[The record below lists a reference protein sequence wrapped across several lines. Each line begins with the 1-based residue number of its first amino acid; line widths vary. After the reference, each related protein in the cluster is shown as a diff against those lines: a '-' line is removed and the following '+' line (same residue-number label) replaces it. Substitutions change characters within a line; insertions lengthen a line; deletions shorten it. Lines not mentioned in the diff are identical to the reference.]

1 MVKEGGERMKNKI
14 NQLFHWMKAHSLL
27 LKLIFLGSVLIFV
40 ANQVTH
46 IVQGMTW
53 QDILHTMGQQN
64 RFRIIGMILVGLI
77 GVLPMLLYDLVVV
90 KVLEAQGKPKMNRW
104 EWFVSAWVTN
114 TINNLA
120 GFGGVVG
127 ATLRANFYG
136 KDASRKKVIATVSKV
151 ALFMISGLS
160 ILAFIAFID
169 VFFIRPDSSFREYW
183 VWLLAGSLIAPVL
196 LLFTQIKKYTL
207 FKDFFPKGIF
217 LLLGASLGQ
226 WLGAML
232 AFLSVGALMSV
243 DVSLISVYPM
253 FVIATLIGMLTM
265 VPGGM
270 GTFDVLMIL
279 GLAQLG
285 VGQSTAVVW
294 LIYYRLFYYVLPF
307 ITGIILFIHQT
318 GIKINRFFDDLP
330 RIFSQKAAHFILVT
344 ALYFAGIMMVL
355 LSTIT
360 NLSNVSR
367 LFKFLLPFSFDFL
380 DQTFNMLIGFLLLGL
395 ARGISMKVRKAYW
408 PTISLL
414 IFGIVNTIS
423 RTASWQLILVYLVIL
438 SAVFLARKEFYREKF
453 VYSWGALAVDG
464 VLFSFLFIIYAVA
477 GYYSSH
483 PDKAGPLPHMF
494 LLFPS
499 DDVWFSG
506 LIGLGISMIGLI
518 TLYQYLADT
527 SKNLGEAYQEERLT
541 ALIDRYGGTSG
552 SHLLYLKNYMY
563 YYYQEKGK
571 DEVLF
576 AYQIKGNKCFIL
588 ADPIGNQ
595 EKWTQG
601 TLAFMDAADLLGYQA
616 AFYRIG
622 EKYTMA
628 LHDLG
633 FDFMKVG
640 EEGIV
645 DFSMIDKAH
654 VSLATNSMELQ
665 HLTNSGYRFTL
676 YHEPVSDELFQ
687 ELARVSEEWLGSQRE
702 RNFVGGHFDKEYLA
716 LSDIGIVRNERH
728 EVIGFITAKPIV
740 QNREMSYDLLRYG
753 EKAPQHMT
761 DFLLTHFIAAY
772 QKQGYHAV
780 DLGTAPLS
788 NVGETKYSFLNERLI
803 NIFYQYGDQVYRFK
817 DARKE
822 KEPYVTNWKAR
833 YFAYSK
839 QSNVLFAFIQL
850 ALLVERGK
858 GKVVSLVEEV
868 MIES

>member
-1 MVKEGGERMKNKI
+1 MKLKL
-14 NQLFHWMKAHSLL
+14 NQLFHWLKAHSLL

-53 QDILHTMGQQN
+53 QDVFHTMGQQS
-64 RFRIIGMILVGLI
+64 RFRIIGMVLVGLV

-90 KVLEAQGKPKMNRW
+90 KVLEEQGKPKMSRW
-104 EWFVSAWVTN
+104 EWFVCAWVTN

-136 KDASRKKVIATVSKV
+136 KDVSRKKVVATVSKV

-160 ILAFIAFID
+160 ILAFLAFID
-169 VFFIRPDSSFREYW
+169 IFFIRPNSLFTEYW
-183 VWLLAGSLIAPVL
+183 VWLLAGSLIAPAL
-196 LLFTQIKKYTL
+196 LLFTQFKKYTL

-217 LLLGASLGQ
+217 LLFGASLGQ
-226 WLGAML
+226 WLGAMFV
-232 AFLSVGALMSV
+232 FLSVGALMQV
-243 DVSLISVYPM
+243 DVSLLSVYPM

-279 GLAQLG
+279 SLSQLG
-285 VGQSTAVVW
+285 VSQSTAVVW

-318 GIKINRFFDDLP
+318 GVKINRFLDDLP
-330 RIFSQKAAHFILVT
+330 RIFSQKMAHLILVA

-360 NLSNVSR
+360 NLSNVSQ
-367 LFKFLLPFSFDFL
+367 LFKFLTPFSFDFL

-395 ARGISMKVRKAYW
+395 ARGISMKVKKAYW
-408 PTISLL
+408 PTIGLL
-414 IFGIVNTIS
+414 IFGIINTIS

-453 VYSWGALAVDG
+453 VYSWGALAVDSI
-464 VLFSFLFIIYAVA
+464 LFSFLFIIYAVA

-483 PDKAGPLPHMF
+483 PDKNGPLPHMF

-506 LIGLGISMIGLI
+506 LVGLGISMIGLI

-527 SKNLGEAYQEERLT
+527 DKRLGESFQEARLT
-541 ALIDRYGGTSG
+541 ALINKYGGTEG
-552 SHLLYLKNYMY
+552 SQLLYLKNYTY
-563 YYYQEKGK
+563 YYYQENGQ

-576 AYQIKGNKCFIL
+576 GYQIKANKCFVL
-588 ADPIGNQ
+588 GDPVGHKA
-595 EKWTQG
+595 KWMQA
-601 TLAFMDAADLLGYQA
+601 TLAFMNAADLLGYQV
-616 AFYRIG
+616 AFYRTSESYAMI
-622 EKYTMA
+622 

-633 FDFMKVG
+633 YNFMKVG

-645 DFSMIDKAH
+645 DFSMVDSAPI
-654 VSLATNSMELQ
+654 SLATNSMELQ
-665 HLTNSGYRFTL
+665 HLTNLGYTFTM
-676 YHEPVSDELFQ
+676 YHEPVSEELFQ
-687 ELARVSEEWLGSQRE
+687 ELLRVSDEWLGSQRE
-702 RNFVGGHFDKEYLA
+702 RNFVGGQFDRDYLS
-716 LSDIGIVRNERH
+716 LSDMGIMRNKGH
-728 EVIGFITAKPIV
+728 EVIGFIIAKTII
-740 QNREMSYDLLRYG
+740 QNDEISYDLLRYS
-753 EKAPQHMT
+753 EKAPEHST
-761 DFLLTHFIAAY
+761 DFLLTHFIAEY
-772 QKQGYHAV
+772 QNRGYRSV

-803 NIFYQYGDQVYRFK
+803 NVFYKYGDQLYGFK
-817 DARKE
+817 DTRKE
-822 KEPYVTNWKAR
+822 KERYVTTWEPR
-833 YFAYSK
+833 YFAYTK
-839 QSNVLFAFIQL
+839 QSNVWFAFIQL
-850 ALLVERGK
+850 VLLIERGK
-858 GKVVSLVEEV
+858 RKSISLVEEA
-868 MIES
+868 MILS

>member
-1 MVKEGGERMKNKI
+1 MKNRL
-14 NQLFHWMKAHSLL
+14 NQLFHWMKEHSLL

-53 QDILHTMGQQN
+53 QDVFQTMGQQS
-64 RFRIIGMILVGLI
+64 RFRIIGMILVGLL

-90 KVLEAQGKPKMNRW
+90 KVLEEQGKPKMNRW

-127 ATLRANFYG
+127 ATLRASFYG
-136 KDASRKKVIATVSKV
+136 KDTPRKKVVATVSKV

-169 VFFIRPDSSFREYW
+169 VFFIRPDSLFREYW
-183 VWLLAGSLIAPVL
+183 VWLLAGSLIAPAL
-196 LLFTQIKKYTL
+196 LLFTQLKKYTL

-217 LLLGASLGQ
+217 LLFGASLGQ
-226 WLGAML
+226 WLGAL
-232 AFLSVGALMSV
+232 FVFLSVGALMKV
-243 DVSLISVYPM
+243 EVSLISVYPM

-279 GLAQLG
+279 GLSQLG

-307 ITGIILFIHQT
+307 MTGIVLFIHQT
-318 GIKINRFFDDLP
+318 GIKINRFFDNLP
-330 RIFSQKAAHFILVT
+330 QMLSQKVAHLILVA

-395 ARGISMKVRKAYW
+395 ARGISMKVKKAYW
-408 PTISLL
+408 PTIGLL
-414 IFGIVNTIS
+414 IFGIINTIS

-438 SAVFLARKEFYREKF
+438 LAVFLARKEFYREKF

-483 PDKAGPLPHMF
+483 PEKVGPLPHMF

-506 LIGLGISMIGLI
+506 LLGLGISMIGLI
-518 TLYQYLADT
+518 TLYQYLAET
-527 SKNLGEAYQEERLT
+527 SKRLGDSYQGERLT
-541 ALIDRYGGTSG
+541 ALITKYGGTQG
-552 SHLLYLKNYMY
+552 SHQLYLKNYSY
-563 YYYQEKGK
+563 YYYRENGE

-576 AYQIKGNKCFIL
+576 AYQIKANKCFVL
-588 ADPIGNQ
+588 AEPIGNQ
-595 EKWTQG
+595 EKWAQA
-601 TLAFMDAADLLGYQA
+601 TLAFMDAADLLGCQA
-616 AFYRIG
+616 AFYRVS
-622 EKYTMA
+622 EKYAML

-633 FDFMKVG
+633 FEFMKVG

-645 DFSMIDKAH
+645 DFSTMDSTAI
-654 VSLATNSMELQ
+654 SLATNSMELQ
-665 HLTNSGYRFTL
+665 HLTNLGYIFTM

-687 ELARVSEEWLGSQRE
+687 ELARVSDDWLGSQRE
-702 RNFVGGHFDKEYLA
+702 RNFVGGRFDREYLD
-716 LSDIGIVRNERH
+716 LSDLGVLRNEHH
-728 EVIGFITAKPIV
+728 EVIGFITAKPIC
-740 QNREMSYDLLRYG
+740 QNRTMSYDLLRYV
-753 EKAPQHMT
+753 EAAPKPVT
-761 DFLLTHFIAAY
+761 DFLLTHFIAEY
-772 QKQGYHAV
+772 QTRGYASV
-780 DLGTAPLS
+780 DLGAAPLS

-803 NIFYQYGDQVYRFK
+803 NIFYKYGDQVYGFK
-817 DARKE
+817 DTRKE
-822 KEPYVTNWKAR
+822 KEQYVTNWESR

-850 ALLVERGK
+850 ALLIERSK
-858 GKVVSLVEEV
+858 GKAVSLVEEV
-868 MIES
+868 MVE

>member
-1 MVKEGGERMKNKI
+1 MKSKL
-14 NQLFHWMKAHSLL
+14 NQLLHWMKEHSLL

-53 QDILHTMGQQN
+53 QDVFQTMGQQN
-64 RFRIIGMILVGLI
+64 RFRLLGMILAGMI

-90 KVLEAQGKPKMNRW
+90 NVLEDQGKPKMNRW

-136 KDASRKKVIATVSKV
+136 KDASRKKVVATVSKV

-160 ILAFIAFID
+160 ILSFIAFID
-169 VFFIRPDSSFREYW
+169 VFFIRPDSLFREYW
-183 VWLLAGSLIAPVL
+183 VWLLAGSLIAPAL
-196 LLFTQIKKYTL
+196 FFFTQLKKYTL

-217 LLLGASLGQ
+217 LLFGASLGQ
-226 WLGAML
+226 WLGAMFV
-232 AFLSVGALMSV
+232 FLSVGALMQV
-243 DVSLISVYPM
+243 KVSLVSVYPM

-279 GLAQLG
+279 GLSQLG
-285 VGQSTAVVW
+285 VSQSTAVVW
-294 LIYYRLFYYVLPF
+294 LIFYRLFYYVLPF
-307 ITGIILFIHQT
+307 ITGILLFVHQT
-318 GIKINRFFDDLP
+318 GVKINRFLDNLP
-330 RIFSQKAAHFILVT
+330 QVFSQKVAHFILVT

-395 ARGISMKVRKAYW
+395 ARGISMKVKKAYW
-408 PTISLL
+408 PTIGLL
-414 IFGIVNTIS
+414 IFGIINTIS

-453 VYSWGALAVDG
+453 VYSWGALALDG

-483 PDKAGPLPHMF
+483 PDKTGPLPHMF

-527 SKNLGEAYQEERLT
+527 SMRLGEPFEEERLT
-541 ALIDRYGGTSG
+541 QLIHKYGGTEG
-552 SHLLYLKNYMY
+552 SHLLYLKNYEY
-563 YYYQEKGK
+563 FYYQEDNQ

-576 AYQIKGNKCFIL
+576 AYQIKANKCFIL
-588 ADPIGNQ
+588 GDPIGNEQ
-595 EKWTQG
+595 KWAQA

-616 AFYRIG
+616 AFYRTS
-622 EKYTMA
+622 EKYTMI

-633 FDFMKVG
+633 FNFMKVG
-640 EEGIV
+640 EEGLV
-645 DFSMIDKAH
+645 DLSSSDLTPM
-654 VSLATNSMELQ
+654 SLATNSMELQ
-665 HLTNSGYRFTL
+665 HLSNLGYTFAM
-676 YHEPVSDELFQ
+676 YHEPISEELFQ
-687 ELARVSEEWLGSQRE
+687 ALANVSEEWLGSQGE
-702 RNFVGGHFDKEYLA
+702 RNFVGGSFDREYLS
-716 LSDIGIVRNERH
+716 LSDVGIVRNAHH
-728 EVIGFITAKPIV
+728 EVVGFITAKPI
-740 QNREMSYDLLRYG
+740 QPMHKISYDLLRYSN
-753 EKAPQHMT
+753 EAPEHLT
-761 DFLLTHFIAAY
+761 DFILTHFISEY
-772 QKQGYHAV
+772 RKQGYQLI

-788 NVGETKYSFLNERLI
+788 NVGETKYSFLEERLV
-803 NIFYQYGDQVYRFK
+803 NIFYKYGDQVYGFK
-817 DARKE
+817 NTRTE
-822 KEPYVTNWKAR
+822 KEPYVSHWEAR
-833 YFAYSK
+833 YYAYSK
-839 QSNVLFAFIQL
+839 QSNVLFACVQL

-858 GKVVSLVEEV
+858 GEKVSLVEEA
-868 MIES
+868 MIIS

>member
-1 MVKEGGERMKNKI
+1 MKHKI
-14 NQLFHWMKAHSLL
+14 NQLFHWMKEHSLL

-53 QDILHTMGQQN
+53 QDVFHTMGQQS
-64 RFRIIGMILVGLI
+64 RIGIVGMVLVGLI
-77 GVLPMLLYDLVVV
+77 GVLPMLLYDFVVV
-90 KVLEAQGKPKMNRW
+90 KVLEEQGKPKMNRW

-136 KDASRKKVIATVSKV
+136 KDAPRKKVVATVSKV

-160 ILAFIAFID
+160 ILSFIAFID
-169 VFFIRPDSSFREYW
+169 VFFIRPDSLFREYW
-183 VWLLAGSLIAPVL
+183 VWLLAGSLIAPAL
-196 LLFTQIKKYTL
+196 LLFTQLKKYTL

-217 LLLGASLGQ
+217 LLFGASLGQ
-226 WLGAML
+226 WLGAMFV
-232 AFLSVGALMSV
+232 FLSVGALMDV
-243 DVSLISVYPM
+243 DVSLFSIYPM

-279 GLAQLG
+279 GLSQLG
-285 VGQSTAVVW
+285 VSQSTAVVW

-318 GIKINRFFDDLP
+318 GIKINRFLDNLP
-330 RIFSQKAAHFILVT
+330 RIFSQKVAHFILVA

-367 LFKFLLPFSFDFL
+367 LFKFLTPFSFNFL

-395 ARGISMKVRKAYW
+395 ARGISMKVKKAYW
-408 PTISLL
+408 PTIGLL
-414 IFGIVNTIS
+414 IFGIVNTVS
-423 RTASWQLILVYLVIL
+423 RTSSWQLILVYLVIL
-438 SAVFLARKEFYREKF
+438 AAVFLARKEFYREKF
-453 VYSWGALAVDG
+453 VYSWGALVVDG

-483 PDKAGPLPHMF
+483 PDKTGPLPNTF

-527 SKNLGEAYQEERLT
+527 SKRLGEPYQEERLT
-541 ALIDRYGGTSG
+541 ALIDKYGGTQG
-552 SHLLYLKNYMY
+552 SHLLYLKNYSY
-563 YYYQEKGK
+563 YYYQENHE
-571 DEVLF
+571 DQVLF
-576 AYQIKGNKCFIL
+576 AYQIKANKCFIL
-588 ADPIGNQ
+588 ADPIGDKG
-595 EKWTQG
+595 KWAQA

-616 AFYRIG
+616 AFYRTS
-622 EKYTMA
+622 EVYTMV

-633 FDFMKVG
+633 FNFMKIG

-645 DFSMIDKAH
+645 DFSYIESAPI
-654 VSLATNSMELQ
+654 SLATNSTQLQ
-665 HLTNSGYRFTL
+665 HLTNLGYAFTM
-676 YHEPVSDELFQ
+676 YHEPVAEELFQ
-687 ELARVSEEWLGSQRE
+687 ELARVSEEWLGSSRE
-702 RNFVGGHFDKEYLA
+702 RNFVVGHFDKAYLA
-716 LSDIGIVRNERH
+716 LSDVGILRNERH
-728 EVIGFITAKPIV
+728 EVVGFITAKPIV
-740 QNREMSYDLLRYG
+740 QNREMSYDLLRYS
-753 EKAPQHMT
+753 ESAPKYVS
-761 DFLLTHFIAAY
+761 DYLLTHFIAEY
-772 QKQGYHAV
+772 RKRGYRSV
-780 DLGTAPLS
+780 DLGAAPLA
-788 NVGETKYSFLNERLI
+788 NVGETKYSFLNERFI
-803 NIFYQYGDQVYRFK
+803 NIFYKYGDQMYGFK
-817 DARKE
+817 DTRKE
-822 KEPYVTNWKAR
+822 KEQYVTNWESR

-839 QSNVLFAFIQL
+839 QSNVLFAFVQL
-850 ALLVERGK
+850 ALLIERSK
-858 GKVVSLVEEV
+858 GKAVSLVEEV
-868 MIES
+868 MIGG

>member
-1 MVKEGGERMKNKI
+1 MKNKI
-14 NQLFHWMKAHSLL
+14 NQLFLWMKEHSLL
-27 LKLIFLGSVLIFV
+27 LKMIFLGSVLIFV

-53 QDILHTMGQQN
+53 QDVFQTMGQQS
-64 RFRIIGMILVGLI
+64 RFRIIGMVLAGLL
-77 GVLPMLLYDLVVV
+77 GVLPMILYDLVVV
-90 KVLEAQGKPKMNRW
+90 TVLEEQGKPKMNRW

-136 KDASRKKVIATVSKV
+136 KNAPRKKVVATVSKV

-160 ILAFIAFID
+160 ILSFIAFID
-169 VFFIRPDSSFREYW
+169 VFFIRPDSLFREYW
-183 VWLLAGSLIAPVL
+183 VWLLAGSLITPAL
-196 LLFTQIKKYTL
+196 LLFTQLKKYTL

-226 WLGAML
+226 WLGAMFV
-232 AFLSVGALMSV
+232 FLSIGALMNV
-243 DVSLISVYPM
+243 DVSLLSVYPM

-279 GLAQLG
+279 GLSQLG

-318 GIKINRFFDDLP
+318 GIKINRFLDNLP
-330 RIFSQKAAHFILVT
+330 RMFSQKVAHFILVA

-367 LFKFLLPFSFDFL
+367 LFKFLTPFSFDFL

-395 ARGISMKVRKAYW
+395 ARGISMKVKKAYW
-408 PTISLL
+408 PTIGLL
-414 IFGIVNTIS
+414 IFGIANTIS
-423 RTASWQLILVYLVIL
+423 RTSSWQLILVYLVIL

-453 VYSWGALAVDG
+453 VYSWGALAVDS

-483 PDKAGPLPHMF
+483 PDKIGPLPNTF

-506 LIGLGISMIGLI
+506 LIGLGISMLGLI
-518 TLYQYLADT
+518 TLYHYLADT
-527 SKNLGEAYQEERLT
+527 STRLGETYQEERLT
-541 ALIDRYGGTSG
+541 ALINKYGGTQG
-552 SHLLYLKNYMY
+552 SHLLYLQHYSY
-563 YYYQEKGK
+563 YYYQENNEDK
-571 DEVLF
+571 VLF
-576 AYQIKGNKCFIL
+576 AYQIKANKCFVL
-588 ADPIGNQ
+588 ADPIGEK
-595 EKWTQG
+595 EKWAQA

-616 AFYRIG
+616 AFYRVSEG
-622 EKYTMA
+622 YTMV

-633 FDFMKVG
+633 FNFMKIG
-640 EEGIV
+640 EEG
-645 DFSMIDKAH
+645 MIDLSCTESAPI
-654 VSLATNSMELQ
+654 SFATNSMELQ
-665 HLTNSGYRFTL
+665 HLTNLGYTFTM
-676 YHEPVSDELFQ
+676 YHEPVSHELFQ
-687 ELARVSEEWLGSQRE
+687 ELARVSEEWLGNSRE
-702 RNFVGGHFDKEYLA
+702 RNFVCGHFDKEYLA
-716 LSDIGIVRNERH
+716 LSDLGILRDELH
-728 EVIGFITAKPIV
+728 EVVGFITAKPV
-740 QNREMSYDLLRYG
+740 VRNSEVSYDLLRYSDS
-753 EKAPQHMT
+753 APTHVT
-761 DFLLTHFIAAY
+761 DYLLTHFIAEY
-772 QKQGYHAV
+772 QNRGYRFI
-780 DLGTAPLS
+780 DLGTAPLA
-788 NVGETKYSFLNERLI
+788 NVGETNYSFLNERFI
-803 NIFYQYGDQVYRFK
+803 NIFYKYGNQVYGFQ
-817 DARKE
+817 DTRKE
-822 KEPYVTNWKAR
+822 KEQYVTNWESR
-833 YFAYSK
+833 YFAYFK

-850 ALLVERGK
+850 ALLIERGK
-858 GKVVSLVEEV
+858 GKVVSFVEEV
-868 MIES
+868 MIGE

>member
-1 MVKEGGERMKNKI
+1 MKNRL
-14 NQLFHWMKAHSLL
+14 NQLFHWMKEHSLL

-53 QDILHTMGQQN
+53 QDVFQTMGQQS
-64 RFRIIGMILVGLI
+64 RFRIIGMILAGLL

-90 KVLEAQGKPKMNRW
+90 KVLEEQGKPKMNRW

-136 KDASRKKVIATVSKV
+136 KEAPRKKVVATVSKV

-160 ILAFIAFID
+160 ILAFVAFID
-169 VFFIRPDSSFREYW
+169 IFFIRPDSLFREYW
-183 VWLLAGSLIAPVL
+183 VWLLAGSLIAPAL
-196 LLFTQIKKYTL
+196 LLFAQLKKYTL

-217 LLLGASLGQ
+217 LLFGASFGQ
-226 WLGAML
+226 WLGAMFV
-232 AFLSVGALMSV
+232 FLSVGALMQV
-243 DVSLISVYPM
+243 DVSLLSVYPM

-279 GLAQLG
+279 GLSQLG

-318 GIKINRFFDDLP
+318 GIKINRFFDNLP
-330 RIFSQKAAHFILVT
+330 QIFSQKVAHFILVA

-395 ARGISMKVRKAYW
+395 ARGISMKVKKAYW
-408 PTISLL
+408 PTIGLL
-414 IFGIVNTIS
+414 IFGIINTIS

-506 LIGLGISMIGLI
+506 LLGLGISMIGLI
-518 TLYQYLADT
+518 TLYQYLAET
-527 SKNLGEAYQEERLT
+527 SKRLGNSYQGERLT
-541 ALIDRYGGTSG
+541 ALITKYGGTQG
-552 SHLLYLKNYMY
+552 SHPLHLKNYSY
-563 YYYQEKGK
+563 YYYQENGE

-576 AYQIKGNKCFIL
+576 AYQVKANKCFVL

-595 EKWTQG
+595 EKWAQA

-616 AFYRIG
+616 AFYRVS
-622 EKYTMA
+622 EKYTML

-633 FDFMKVG
+633 FEFMKVG

-645 DFSMIDKAH
+645 DFASIESTPL
-654 VSLATNSMELQ
+654 SLATNSMELQ
-665 HLTNSGYRFTL
+665 HLTNLGYTFTM
-676 YHEPVSDELFQ
+676 YREPVSDEVFQ
-687 ELARVSEEWLGSQRE
+687 ELARVSDDWLGSQRE
-702 RNFVGGHFDKEYLA
+702 RNFVGGRFDRAYLD
-716 LSDIGIVRNERH
+716 LSDLGVLRNEGH

-740 QNREMSYDLLRYG
+740 QHRKMSYDLLRYV
-753 EKAPQHMT
+753 EAAPKPVT
-761 DFLLTHFIAAY
+761 DYLLTHFIAEY
-772 QKQGYHAV
+772 QKRGYDSV
-780 DLGTAPLS
+780 DLGAAPLS

-803 NIFYQYGDQVYRFK
+803 NIFYKYGDQMYGFK
-817 DARKE
+817 DTRKE
-822 KEPYVTNWKAR
+822 KEQYVTTWESR

-839 QSNVLFAFIQL
+839 QSNVLFAIIQL
-850 ALLVERGK
+850 ALLIERSK

-868 MIES
+868 MVGS

>member
-1 MVKEGGERMKNKI
+1 MKHKI
-14 NQLFHWMKAHSLL
+14 NQLFHWMKEHGLL

-53 QDILHTMGQQN
+53 QDVFHTMGQQS
-64 RFRIIGMILVGLI
+64 RFAIIGMVLAGLM

-90 KVLEAQGKPKMNRW
+90 KVLEEQGKPKMNRW

-120 GFGGVVG
+120 GFGGVIG
-127 ATLRANFYG
+127 ATLRANFYS
-136 KDASRKKVIATVSKV
+136 KDAPRKKVVATVSKV

-160 ILAFIAFID
+160 ILSCIAFVD
-169 VFFIRPDSSFREYW
+169 VFFIRPDSLFREYW
-183 VWLLAGSLIAPVL
+183 LWLLAGSFIAPAL
-196 LLFTQIKKYTL
+196 LLFTQLKKYTL
-207 FKDFFPKGIF
+207 FKDFFPKGIW
-217 LLLGASLGQ
+217 LLFAASLGQ
-226 WLGAML
+226 WLGAL
-232 AFLSVGALMSV
+232 FVFLSVGALMEV
-243 DVSLISVYPM
+243 DVSLFSVYPM

-279 GLAQLG
+279 GLSQLG

-307 ITGIILFIHQT
+307 ITGIILFVHQT
-318 GIKINRFFDDLP
+318 GIKINRFFDNLP
-330 RIFSQKAAHFILVT
+330 RIFSQKIAHFILV
-344 ALYFAGIMMVL
+344 ASLYFAGIMMVL

-395 ARGISMKVRKAYW
+395 ARGISMKVKKAYW
-408 PTISLL
+408 PTIGLL

-423 RTASWQLILVYLVIL
+423 RTSSWQLILVYLVIL

-483 PDKAGPLPHMF
+483 PGKSGPLPNTF

-527 SKNLGEAYQEERLT
+527 SKHLGESYQEVRLT
-541 ALIDRYGGTSG
+541 ALIEKYGGTQG
-552 SHLLYLKNYMY
+552 SHLLYLKNYLY
-563 YYYQEKGK
+563 YYYQENGE
-571 DEVLF
+571 DTVLF
-576 AYQIKGNKCFIL
+576 AYQVKANKCFIL
-588 ADPIGNQ
+588 VDPIGNK
-595 EKWTQG
+595 EKWAQA

-616 AFYRIG
+616 AFYRVSEG
-622 EKYTMA
+622 YTMV

-633 FDFMKVG
+633 FNFMKIG
-640 EEGIV
+640 EEGII
-645 DFSMIDKAH
+645 DFSCVESLPI
-654 VSLATNSMELQ
+654 SLATNSMELK
-665 HLTNSGYRFTL
+665 HLSNLGYKFTL
-676 YHEPVSDELFQ
+676 YREPVSNELLK
-687 ELARVSEEWLGSQRE
+687 ELARVSQEWLGSQRE
-702 RNFVGGHFDKEYLA
+702 RNFVGGYFDKEYIA
-716 LSDIGIVRNERH
+716 LSDLGIVRNAQH
-728 EVIGFITAKPIV
+728 EVVGFITAKPII
-740 QNREMSYDLLRYG
+740 QNKEISYDLLRYSDS
-753 EKAPQHMT
+753 APERIM
-761 DFLLTHFIAAY
+761 DFLLTHFIAEY
-772 QKQGYHAV
+772 QKQGYASV

-788 NVGETKYSFLNERLI
+788 KVGETKYSFLNERFI
-803 NIFYQYGDQVYRFK
+803 NIFYKYGDQVYGFK
-817 DARKE
+817 DTRKE
-822 KEPYVTNWKAR
+822 KESYVTNWEAR

-850 ALLVERGK
+850 ALLIERGK
-858 GKVVSLVEEV
+858 GRAVSLVEEV
-868 MIES
+868 MTGS

>member
-1 MVKEGGERMKNKI
+1 MKSKL
-14 NQLFHWMKAHSLL
+14 NQVIHWMKEHSLL

-53 QDILHTMGQQN
+53 QDVFQTMGQQN
-64 RFRIIGMILVGLI
+64 RFRIIGMILAGLI
-77 GVLPMLLYDLVVV
+77 GVLPMLLYDFVVV
-90 KVLEAQGKPKMNRW
+90 KVLEEQGKPKMNRW

-136 KDASRKKVIATVSKV
+136 KDAPRKKVVATVSKV

-160 ILAFIAFID
+160 VLSFSAFID

-183 VWLLAGSLIAPVL
+183 VWLLAGSLIAPGL
-196 LLFTQIKKYTL
+196 LLFTQLKKYTL

-217 LLLGASLGQ
+217 LLFGASLGQ
-226 WLGAML
+226 WMGAL
-232 AFLSVGALMSV
+232 FVFLSVGALMNV
-243 DVSLISVYPM
+243 EVSLLSVYPM

-279 GLAQLG
+279 GLSQLG

-318 GIKINRFFDDLP
+318 GIKINRFFDNLP
-330 RIFSQKAAHFILVT
+330 RLFSQKAAHLILVA

-408 PTISLL
+408 PTIGLL
-414 IFGIVNTIS
+414 IFGIINTIS
-423 RTASWQLILVYLVIL
+423 RTSSWQLILVYLVIL

-453 VYSWGALAVDG
+453 VYSWGALVVDG

-483 PDKAGPLPHMF
+483 PDKTGPLPHMF

-506 LIGLGISMIGLI
+506 LLGLGISMIGLI
-518 TLYQYLADT
+518 TLYQYLAET
-527 SKNLGEAYQEERLT
+527 TKSLGEPYQEKRLN
-541 ALIDRYGGTSG
+541 ALIDKFGGTEG
-552 SHLLYLKNYMY
+552 SHLLYLKNYSY
-563 YYYQEKGK
+563 YYYQENEE

-576 AYQIKGNKCFIL
+576 AYQVKANKCFIL
-588 ADPIGNQ
+588 SDPVGNQ
-595 EKWTQG
+595 EKWAQA

-616 AFYRIG
+616 AFYRVS
-622 EKYTMA
+622 EKYTMM

-633 FDFMKVG
+633 FNFMKVG
-640 EEGIV
+640 EEGLV
-645 DFSMIDKAH
+645 DFSNLDATPI
-654 VSLATNSMELQ
+654 SLATNSMELQ
-665 HLTNSGYRFTL
+665 HLRNLGYTFTM
-676 YHEPVSDELFQ
+676 YHEPVSIELYQ

-702 RNFVGGHFDKEYLA
+702 RNFVVGHFDYEYLA
-716 LSDIGIVRNERH
+716 LSDIGILRDEHH

-740 QNREMSYDLLRYG
+740 PSQKIAYDLLRYS
-753 EKAPQHMT
+753 EKAPEHVA
-761 DFLLTHFIAAY
+761 DFLLTHFMAEY
-772 QKQGYHAV
+772 QKRGYHTV

-788 NVGETKYSFLNERLI
+788 NVGETKYSFLNERLV
-803 NIFYQYGDQVYRFK
+803 NIFYKYGDQMYGFQ

-822 KEPYVTNWKAR
+822 KEQYVTSWEAR

-850 ALLVERGK
+850 GLLIERGK
-858 GKVVSLVEEV
+858 RNVASLVEEA
-868 MIES
+868 MIDL

>member
-1 MVKEGGERMKNKI
+1 MKNRLR
-14 NQLFHWMKAHSLL
+14 QLKHWMKEHSLI

-53 QDILHTMGQQN
+53 QDVFHTMGKQN
-64 RFRIIGMILVGLI
+64 RFRIIGMVLAGFI

-90 KVLEAQGKPKMNRW
+90 KVLEEQGKPKMKRW

-136 KDASRKKVIATVSKV
+136 KDAPRKKVVATVSKV

-160 ILAFIAFID
+160 ILSFVAFID
-169 VFFIRPDSSFREYW
+169 VFFIRPDSLFREYW
-183 VWLLAGSLIAPVL
+183 VWLLAGSFIAPAL
-196 LLFTQIKKYTL
+196 LLFTQLKKYTL
-207 FKDFFPKGIF
+207 FKDFFPKGIY
-217 LLLGASLGQ
+217 LLFGASLGQ
-226 WLGAML
+226 WLGAMFV
-232 AFLSVGALMSV
+232 FLSVGALMKV
-243 DVSLISVYPM
+243 DVSLLSVYPM

-318 GIKINRFFDDLP
+318 GIKINRFLDNLP
-330 RIFSQKAAHFILVT
+330 RMFSQKVAHFILVA

-395 ARGISMKVRKAYW
+395 ARGISMKVKKAYW
-408 PTISLL
+408 PTIGLL
-414 IFGIVNTIS
+414 IFGIVNTVS
-423 RTASWQLILVYLVIL
+423 RTSSWQLIVVYLVIL

-453 VYSWGALAVDG
+453 VYSWGALSVDS

-483 PDKAGPLPHMF
+483 PDKTGPLPHMF

-527 SKNLGEAYQEERLT
+527 TKSLGESYHEARLT
-541 ALIDRYGGTSG
+541 ALIDKYGGTQG
-552 SHLLYLKNYMY
+552 SHLLYLKNYSY
-563 YYYQEKGK
+563 YYYQEKNE

-576 AYQIKGNKCFIL
+576 AYQIKGNKCFVL
-588 ADPIGNQ
+588 ADPIGNK
-595 EKWTQG
+595 EKWAQA

-616 AFYRIG
+616 AFYRVS
-622 EKYTMA
+622 ETYTMV

-633 FDFMKVG
+633 FNFMKVG

-645 DFSMIDKAH
+645 DLAH
-654 VSLATNSMELQ
+654 GNSESISLVTKSMELK
-665 HLTNSGYRFTL
+665 HLNNLGYTFRM

-687 ELARVSEEWLGSQRE
+687 ALARVSEEWLGNARE
-702 RNFVGGHFDKEYLA
+702 RNFVGGHFDREYLM
-716 LSDIGIVRNERH
+716 LSDIGIMKNERH
-728 EVIGFITAKPIV
+728 EVVGFITAKPIV
-740 QNREMSYDLLRYG
+740 KNLEMSYDLLRYT
-753 EKAPQHMT
+753 EMAPKQVT
-761 DFLLTHFIAAY
+761 DFLLAHFIAEY
-772 QKQGYHAV
+772 QERGYHTI

-788 NVGETKYSFLNERLI
+788 NVGETKYSFLNERFI
-803 NIFYQYGDQVYRFK
+803 NIFYKYGDQVYGFK
-817 DARKE
+817 DTRKE
-822 KEPYVTNWKAR
+822 KEHYVTNWESR

-858 GKVVSLVEEV
+858 GKAASLVEEV
-868 MIES
+868 MIGENI

>member
-1 MVKEGGERMKNKI
+1 MKSKI
-14 NQLFHWMKAHSLL
+14 NQLIHWMKEHNLL

-53 QDILHTMGQQN
+53 QDVFHTMGQQN
-64 RFRIIGMILVGLI
+64 RFRIIGMVLAGLI
-77 GVLPMLLYDLVVV
+77 GVLPMILYDLVVV
-90 KVLEAQGKPKMNRW
+90 RVLEEQGKAKMNRW
-104 EWFVSAWVTN
+104 DWFVSAWVTN

-136 KDASRKKVIATVSKV
+136 KDVPRKKVVATVSKV

-160 ILAFIAFID
+160 ILSFIAFID
-169 VFFIRPDSSFREYW
+169 VFFIRPDSLFREYW
-183 VWLLAGSLIAPVL
+183 VWLLAGSLIAPAL
-196 LLFTQIKKYTL
+196 LLFTQLKKYTL
-207 FKDFFPKGIF
+207 FKDFFPRGIF
-217 LLLGASLGQ
+217 LLFGASLGQ
-226 WLGAML
+226 WLGAMFV
-232 AFLSVGALMSV
+232 FLSVGALMKV
-243 DVSLISVYPM
+243 DVSLLSVYPM

-279 GLAQLG
+279 GLSQLG

-318 GIKINRFFDDLP
+318 GIKINRFLDNLP
-330 RIFSQKAAHFILVT
+330 RMFSQKVAHFILVA

-395 ARGISMKVRKAYW
+395 ARGISMKVKKAYW
-408 PTISLL
+408 PTIGLM
-414 IFGIVNTIS
+414 IFGILNTIS

-483 PDKAGPLPHMF
+483 PDKTGPLPHMF

-506 LIGLGISMIGLI
+506 LLGLGISMIGLI

-527 SKNLGEAYQEERLT
+527 SKQLGETYQEPRLT
-541 ALIDRYGGTSG
+541 ALIANYGGTQS
-552 SHLLYLKNYMY
+552 SQLLYLKNYSY
-563 YYYQEKGK
+563 YYYQENDV

-576 AYQIKGNKCFIL
+576 AYQIKANKCFLL
-588 ADPIGNQ
+588 ADPIGNKD
-595 EKWTQG
+595 KWAEA

-616 AFYRIG
+616 AFYRIS
-622 EKYTMA
+622 EAYTMV

-633 FDFMKVG
+633 FNFMKVG

-645 DFSMIDKAH
+645 DFTRMDATPISF
-654 VSLATNSMELQ
+654 ATNSMELK
-665 HLTNSGYRFTL
+665 HLSNLGYTFTM

-687 ELARVSEEWLGSQRE
+687 SLARVSEEWLGSQRE
-702 RNFVGGHFDKEYLA
+702 RNFVGGCFNKEYLA
-716 LSDIGIVRNERH
+716 LSDIGILRNVDH

-740 QNREMSYDLLRYG
+740 QNQRMSYDLLRYSD
-753 EKAPQHMT
+753 KAPEHVT
-761 DFLLTHFIAAY
+761 DFLLTHFIAEY
-772 QKQGYHAV
+772 QNRGYTSI

-803 NIFYQYGDQVYRFK
+803 NIFYKYGDQAYGFK
-817 DARKE
+817 DTRKE
-822 KEPYVTNWKAR
+822 KERYVTNWESR

-839 QSNVLFAFIQL
+839 QSNTLFAFIQL
-850 ALLVERGK
+850 ALLIERGK
-858 GKVVSLVEEV
+858 GKAASIVEEV
-868 MIES
+868 MIGE

>member
-1 MVKEGGERMKNKI
+1 MKNKI
-14 NQLFHWMKAHSLL
+14 NQIVHWMKEHSLL

-53 QDILHTMGQQN
+53 QDVFHTMGQQS
-64 RFRIIGMILVGLI
+64 RWRLLGMILVGLI

-90 KVLEAQGKPKMNRW
+90 HVLEAKGKPKMNRW

-136 KDASRKKVIATVSKV
+136 KDAPRKKVVATVSKV

-160 ILAFIAFID
+160 ILSFIAFID
-169 VFFIRPDSSFREYW
+169 VFFIRPDSLFREYW
-183 VWLLAGSLIAPVL
+183 VWLLAGSLIAPAL
-196 LLFTQIKKYTL
+196 FLFTQFKKYTL

-217 LLLGASLGQ
+217 LLFGASLGQ
-226 WLGAML
+226 WLGAMFV
-232 AFLSVGALMSV
+232 FLSVGALMKV
-243 DVSLISVYPM
+243 DVSLLSVYPM
-253 FVIATLIGMLTM
+253 FVVATLIGMLTM

-279 GLAQLG
+279 GLSQLG
-285 VGQSTAVVW
+285 VSQSTALVW

-307 ITGIILFIHQT
+307 MTGIILFIHQT
-318 GIKINRFFDDLP
+318 GIKINRFFDNLP
-330 RIFSQKAAHFILVT
+330 QIFSQKVAHGILV
-344 ALYFAGIMMVL
+344 ASLYFAGIMMVL
-355 LSTIT
+355 LSTVT

-408 PTISLL
+408 PTIGLL
-414 IFGIVNTIS
+414 IFGIANTIS
-423 RTASWQLILVYLVIL
+423 RTASWQLIVVYLVIL

-453 VYSWGALAVDG
+453 VYSWEALAVDG

-483 PDKAGPLPHMF
+483 PEKSGPIPHMF

-518 TLYQYLADT
+518 TLYQYLAETDL
-527 SKNLGEAYQEERLT
+527 KLGESYQKERLT
-541 ALIDRYGGTSG
+541 ALIQKYGGSEG
-552 SHLLYLKNYMY
+552 SQLLYLKDYGY
-563 YYYQEKGK
+563 YYYQENGQ

-576 AYQIKGNKCFIL
+576 GYQIKANKCFVL
-588 ADPIGNQ
+588 ADPIGNK
-595 EKWTQG
+595 EKWTQA
-601 TLAFMDAADLLGYQA
+601 TLAFMDEADLLGYQP
-616 AFYRIG
+616 AFYRVS
-622 EKYTMA
+622 ETYTMV

-633 FDFMKVG
+633 YKFMKVG
-640 EEGIV
+640 EEGIL
-645 DFSMIDKAH
+645 DFSNRH
-654 VSLATNSMELQ
+654 LVPLSLATDSMELK
-665 HLTNSGYRFTL
+665 HLTNLGYTFTM

-687 ELARVSEEWLGSQRE
+687 ALRRVSDEWLVGQRE
-702 RNFVGGHFDKEYLA
+702 RNFVSGSFDQEYLE
-716 LSDIGIVRNERH
+716 LSDIGILRNEKN
-728 EVIGFITAKPIV
+728 EVVGFITSKIITEN
-740 QNREMSYDLLRYG
+740 QNMSYDLLRYCDT
-753 EKAPQHMT
+753 APEHT
-761 DFLLTHFIAAY
+761 VHFLLTHFIAYY
-772 QKQGYHAV
+772 QQRGYNYI

-788 NVGETKYSFLNERLI
+788 NVGETKYSFMEERLI
-803 NIFYQYGDQVYRFK
+803 NIFYKYGDQMYQFK
-817 DARKE
+817 DTRKE
-822 KEPYVTNWKAR
+822 KENYVTNWESR
-833 YFAYSK
+833 YFAYFK
-839 QSNVLFAFIQL
+839 QNKVLFVFIQL

-858 GKVVSLVEEV
+858 GKVASLVEEV
-868 MIES
+868 LIES